1 MKKEIEIEPE
11 NKKRTKSFNLKHF
24 FIEEF
29 GKKILVV
36 KKANKKKN
44 NL

>member
-11 NKKRTKSFNLKHF
+11 NKKRHKKFRLKEF

-29 GKKILVV
+29 GKKVRLV
-36 KKANKKKN
+36 KKEKKN
-44 NL
+44 NV